1 MVLDD
6 EEMMEGDPAYDG
18 GDKQGDV
25 IMEERDVELGMRK
38 LSKVCRLHLP
48 TESLI
53 NGSLRTQQPRG
64 QRNLTPVL

>member
-38 LSKVCRLHLP
+38 LSKVCRF
-48 TESLI
+48 I
-53 NGSLRTQQPRG
+53 CPR
-64 QRNLTPVL
+64 RV